1 MNATLTIIRYLY
13 EGCNTWLTHGEGC
26 LCTTDEKVAG
36 ALNEIPVEYWLDVD
50 KLGKGLCEPLLK
62 PQKEWDELCGP
73 TAEKKAINGLVELY
87 MSKAAELVSL
97 QATKERQS
105 GE

>member
-26 LCTTDEKVAG
+26 LCTTDEKVQA
-36 ALNEIPVEYWLDVD
+36 ALDQIPVQYWLDVD
-50 KLGKGLCEPLLK
+50 KLGVGQCEPLLK
-62 PQKEWDELCGP
+62 TAEEWDELCGP
-73 TAEKKAINGLVELY
+73 TAEAHAINSMVEDL